1 MKNKKMQ
8 SFACIKSHAPA
19 LSYLLQNQ
27 DKYYVNGKLRLTFPL
42 KISKLALVKLGILA
56 YHITPACNENVCPG
70 VSVQNMSTW
79 QYPYNNSYQYTTGVL
94 LPSLFK

>member
-1 MKNKKMQ
+1 MQ

-42 KISKLALVKLGILA
+42 KISKLALVKLGILT